1 MPAIRLVT
9 EIPGPAS
16 RALVARREAATP
28 RGAAKLTPLAVA
40 RADGATVEDVDGNRL
55 LDFAGGIGMMALGH
69 RPRAVVEAV
78 HAQADAFLH
87 VSAIVAS
94 YEPYVRLAE
103 LLCETAPMPGPCKA
117 VLLNSGAEAVET
129 AVKIARAATGRQ
141 AIVVFEG
148 AYHGRTNLTLG
159 MTSKYGLFK
168 KGFGPF
174 APEIY
179 RLPSPYPYRRPAG
192 LSEGAYLDDC
202 IARLEHGFV
211 AQVDPSA
218 VAAVV
223 IEPVLGEGGF
233 VPVPPRFLRRLRELC
248 DEHGMLL
255 VADEIQSGMGR
266 TGALYAVE
274 HSGVAPDLVTTAKS
288 LASGLPV
295 AAVVGRAE
303 AMDAPHAGGLGGT
316 YSGSPVACAAAIRTV
331 ETLRTPA
338 FLAGARRQGERMRA
352 ALDALAA
359 DVPQVGEVRGLGPML
374 ALEFVDD
381 PATRR
386 PAPDLVAEVCASA
399 LRRGLIIVRAG
410 IHSNCVRL
418 LPPLNLDDATL
429 DEGLAVLADAVRE
442 ACGSADAAPASNADA
457 PAGATA

>member
-9 EIPGPAS
+9 EVPGPAS
-16 RALVARREAATP
+16 RALIARREAATP
-28 RGAAKLTPLAVA
+28 RGAAKLTQVAVA
-40 RADGATVEDVDGNRL
+40 RADGATLEDVDGNRL

-69 RPRAVVEAV
+69 RPAGVVAAV
-78 HAQADAFLH
+78 HAQVDAFLH

-94 YEPYVRLAE
+94 YESYVRLAE
-103 LLCETAPMPGPCKA
+103 LLCETAPMPGPLKA

-129 AVKIARAATGRQ
+129 AVKIARSSSGRQ

-148 AYHGRTNLTLG
+148 AYHGRTNLTLA

-168 KGFGPF
+168 SGFGPF

-192 LSEGAYLDDC
+192 MSHEAYLDDC
-202 IARLEHGFV
+202 IARVEHGFV
-211 AQVDPSA
+211 AQVDPSS
-218 VAAVV
+218 VAALV

-233 VPVPPRFLRRLRELC
+233 VPIPPRFLRRLRELC

-266 TGALYAVE
+266 TGTLYAIE
-274 HSGVAPDLVTTAKS
+274 QAQVAPDLVTTAKS

-303 AMDAPHAGGLGGT
+303 VMDAPHAGGLGGT
-316 YSGSPVACAAAIRTV
+316 YSGSPIACAAAIH
-331 ETLRTPA
+331 TLEALSKPA

-352 ALDALAA
+352 ALESLAA
-359 DVPQVGEVRGLGPML
+359 EVPQIGEVRGLGPML
-374 ALEFVDD
+374 ALEFVHD
-381 PATRR
+381 AASRR
-386 PAPDLVAEVCASA
+386 PAPGLVTEVCTAA
-399 LRRGLIIVRAG
+399 LRRGLIVIRAG
-410 IHSNCVRL
+410 IHSNCLRL
-418 LPPLNLDDATL
+418 LPPLNIDDAVL
-429 DEGLAVLADAVRE
+429 DEGLAVLVEAVRE
-442 ACGSADAAPASNADA
+442 VCTTAQTG
-457 PAGATA
+457 AGATA